1 MPNNYIS
8 EENTAGH
15 KEIIGETIA
24 KLILHKNG
32 FNPYSRFLDK
42 EAIDLIVRNDK
53 GEKVTYNEIQV
64 KYSKKYDGQTE
75 NYWFR
80 INQNTFK
87 PRHYFYFM
95 FICETD
101 NQILIIPSLTLE
113 TMLKK
118 LKLTKKETEKS
129 GRWHF
134 IVDKKESRYVLR
146 TTKDEK
152 NRDVTGYLNNFGV
165 LK

>member
-1 MPNNYIS
+1 MPKKFLNSNS
-8 EENTAGH
+8 TTGH

-53 GEKVTYNEIQV
+53 GEDITYNDIQV
-64 KYSKKYDGQTE
+64 KYSKKYLDPKE
-75 NYWFR
+75 NYWFAV
-80 INQNTFK
+80 NQRTFK
-87 PRHYFYFM
+87 PRYYFYFM
-95 FICETD
+95 FICED
-101 NQILIIPSLTLE
+101 DDRILIIPSLSLKNMLDKTKLE
-113 TMLKK
+113 NKK
-118 LKLTKKETEKS
+118 DKEF

-134 IVDKKESRYVLR
+134 IVDKKEDKYILR
-146 TTKDEK
+146 TKKGEEGIDITE
-152 NRDVTGYLNNFGV
+152 YLNSFDR